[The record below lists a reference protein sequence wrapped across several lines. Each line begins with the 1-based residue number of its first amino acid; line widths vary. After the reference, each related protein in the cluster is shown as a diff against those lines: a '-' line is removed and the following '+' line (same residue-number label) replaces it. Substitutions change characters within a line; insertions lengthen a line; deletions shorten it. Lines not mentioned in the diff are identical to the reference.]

1 MAKNYVQD
9 GKVLDL
15 TVANVASGDPVAVG
29 EIVGVA
35 LTDTD
40 SDGKVRVQTEGVFKL
55 SVVAQAWDSVAGAYV
70 DSAIS
75 IGDALYYDDGTINK
89 NDKSTLFG
97 YALEPV
103 AAGATATI
111 SVVLSKK

>member
-15 TVANVASGDPVAVG
+15 TIADVSAGDPVAVG
-29 EIVGVA
+29 EIIGVA

-55 SVVAQAWDSVAGAYV
+55 SVTAQAWDSVDSEYV
-70 DSAIS
+70 DSAINV
-75 IGDALYYDDGTINK
+75 GDALYYDGGTINK
-89 NDKSTLFG
+89 NDTKTLFG
-97 YALEPV
+97 YALESV

-111 SVVLSKK
+111 KVKLAEK